1 MDAAIRVTFST
12 DSSSPPEIRS
22 PSPAK
27 GRTMIPAASNV
38 AAASRVCSP
47 VASQTKFPCA
57 AGTYTVT
64 ATSYWTINWSGIGE
78 SGVINQT
85 YTSSVVV
92 TIGEL
97 QTVVKG

>member
-1 MDAAIRVTFST
+1 MGDGGTVACTST
-12 DSSSPPEIRS
+12 GTSYADSFGMSASPDCGYRY
-22 PSPAK
+22 
-27 GRTMIPAASNV
+27 TT
-38 AAASRVCSP
+38 
-47 VASQTKFPCA
+47 Q
-57 AGTYTVT
+57 GTYTVT

>member
-1 MDAAIRVTFST
+1 MSA
-12 DSSSPPEIRS
+12 SPDCGYRY
-22 PSPAK
+22 
-27 GRTMIPAASNV
+27 
-38 AAASRVCSP
+38 
-47 VASQTKFPCA
+47 TKQ
-57 AGTYTVT
+57 GTYTVT

>member
-1 MDAAIRVTFST
+1 MS
-12 DSSSPPEIRS
+12 
-22 PSPAK
+22 
-27 GRTMIPAASNV
+27 
-38 AAASRVCSP
+38 
-47 VASQTKFPCA
+47 
-57 AGTYTVT
+57 
-64 ATSYWTINWSGIGE
+64 ATSYWTITWAGIGQ